1 MTNLVEAKMVDGDE
15 IAGNNA
21 RRVLWV
27 MVAGFGIIMTGGA
40 IAGFLAAMNSQ
51 NNDPLSAAGM
61 AVLTVFIG
69 IILGLAYSIWRNVQ
83 KMKLS
88 SDPLS
93 RREKLNNRILIGCG
107 IFGGLVALLLSISG
121 DFSAQNPNAFSN
133 DPISPT
139 IAIILAVAIGVLLPI
154 LSWYWHARVVDEQE
168 EAAYRTGALFA
179 IYAFWFVAPSWWLLW
194 RGGILPAPD
203 GAALYMMTTFIALIV
218 WFWKK
223 YR

>member
-40 IAGFLAAMNSQ
+40 IAGFLAEMKSQ

-121 DFSAQNPNAFSN
+121 DVSAQNPNAFSN

-168 EAAYRTGALFA
+168 EAAYRTGALLA